1 MAGPLVLGR
10 CEEVPAFNAAGPS
23 AAGISMRSTV
33 GDVSDYGYAVEVAE
47 GYDEAVLRAR
57 LALKG
62 EGFSIITEMH
72 VGGLL
77 GPDAGEER
85 QYLFMGAWA
94 QASPDT
100 LSDGLQV
107 AVHIPCNV
115 VVQEAGDGAIVA
127 ALDPASEGDVSDDG
141 FVTASAAA
149 REALGRALRRLGEQL

>member
-1 MAGPLVLGR
+1 
-10 CEEVPAFNAAGPS
+10 
-23 AAGISMRSTV
+23 MRSTV
-33 GDVSDYGYAVEVAE
+33 RGVSDYGYAMEVAE

-85 QYLFMGAWA
+85 QYLFMGSWA
-94 QASPDT
+94 QATPDT

-127 ALDPASEGDVSDDG
+127 ALDPAPENDVPDDG
-141 FVTASAAA
+141 FMTACAAA
-149 REALGRALRRLGEQL
+149 RDALERALRRLEEQL

>member
-1 MAGPLVLGR
+1 M
-10 CEEVPAFNAAGPS
+10 
-23 AAGISMRSTV
+23 
-33 GDVSDYGYAVEVAE
+33 SDYGYAVEVGE
-47 GYDEAVLRAR
+47 GYDEAVVRAR

-94 QASPDT
+94 QPSPGT

-107 AVHIPCNV
+107 AVHIPCNI
-115 VVQEAGDGAIVA
+115 VVQESGDGAVVA
-127 ALDPASEGDVSDDG
+127 ALDPTSEGDVSDDD
-141 FVTASAAA
+141 FVRASAAA
-149 REALGRALRRLGEQL
+149 REALERALRRLGEQL

>member
-1 MAGPLVLGR
+1 M
-10 CEEVPAFNAAGPS
+10 
-23 AAGISMRSTV
+23 
-33 GDVSDYGYAVEVAE
+33 SDYGYAVEVAE

-77 GPDAGEER
+77 GPDVGEDR

-94 QASPDT
+94 QAAPDT

-115 VVQEAGDGAIVA
+115 VVQEAGDGAVVA
-127 ALDPASEGDVSDDG
+127 ALDPASEGDVSDGG
-141 FVTASAAA
+141 FVRASAAA
-149 REALGRALRRLGEQL
+149 REALERALSRLREQL

>member
-1 MAGPLVLGR
+1 
-10 CEEVPAFNAAGPS
+10 
-23 AAGISMRSTV
+23 MRSTV
-33 GDVSDYGYAVEVAE
+33 RDVSDYGYAVEVAE

-62 EGFSIITEMH
+62 EGFSILTEMD

-77 GPDAGEER
+77 GPNAGEER

-115 VVQEAGDGAIVA
+115 VVQEAGGGAMVA
-127 ALDPASEGDVSDDG
+127 ALDPASEGDLFDEG
-141 FVTASAAA
+141 FMTACVAA
-149 REALGRALRRLGEQL
+149 REALGRALRRLEEQL

>member
-1 MAGPLVLGR
+1 M
-10 CEEVPAFNAAGPS
+10 
-23 AAGISMRSTV
+23 
-33 GDVSDYGYAVEVAE
+33 SDYGYAVEVAE
-47 GYDEAVLRAR
+47 GYDEAVVSAR

-62 EGFSIITEMH
+62 EGFSILTEMD

-77 GPDAGEER
+77 GSNAGEER

-115 VVQEAGDGAIVA
+115 VVQEAGGRAMVA
-127 ALDPASEGDVSDDG
+127 ALDPASEGDVSDER
-141 FVTASAAA
+141 FMTACVAA
-149 REALGRALRRLGEQL
+149 REALGRALRRLEEQL

>member
-1 MAGPLVLGR
+1 
-10 CEEVPAFNAAGPS
+10 
-23 AAGISMRSTV
+23 MRSTV
-33 GDVSDYGYAVEVAE
+33 GDVSEFGYAVEVAE
-47 GYDEAVLRAR
+47 GYDEAVLKAR

-85 QYLFMGAWA
+85 QYLFMGAWP
-94 QASPDT
+94 QAAPDT

-115 VVQEAGDGAIVA
+115 VVQESGNGTLVA
-127 ALDPASEGDVSDDG
+127 ALDPASEGDLSDDG
-141 FVTASAAA
+141 FMTAAAAA
-149 REALGRALRRLGEQL
+149 REALGRAMRRLGEQQL

>member
-1 MAGPLVLGR
+1 
-10 CEEVPAFNAAGPS
+10 
-23 AAGISMRSTV
+23 MRSTV
-33 GDVSDYGYAVEVAE
+33 RNVSDYGYAVEVAE

-77 GPDAGEER
+77 GPDSGEGR

-115 VVQEAGDGAIVA
+115 VVQEATNGAIVA
-127 ALDPASEGDVSDDG
+127 ALDPASEIDPSDDG
-141 FVTASAAA
+141 FVRGSAAA
-149 REALGRALRRLGEQL
+149 REALERAFRRLEEQL